1 MAVGM
6 IGMSVSD
13 FCGLTPEE
21 FGKITE
27 AWHSI
32 REEQWEQ
39 VRTLAAFS
47 IAPWNSKN
55 KKITDLMPLPWD
67 KSVEEDPNKELSEE
81 EKRRRF
87 EEALKNRGLK
97 NGNIGGAGQD

>member
-21 FGKITE
+21 FGNIAE

-32 REEQWEQ
+32 RKEQWEQ

-67 KSVEEDPNKELSEE
+67 DAVKDDPDKVLSEE
-81 EKRRRF
+81 EKLRRF

-97 NGNIGGAGQD
+97 KGNIGGAGQD

>member
-32 REEQWEQ
+32 RKEQWEQ
-39 VRTLAAFS
+39 VRTLAAFC

-67 KSVEEDPNKELSEE
+67 KSVKEYPNKELSEE